1 MSTDYHLEL
10 QKLADKIE
18 AAAEDRYT
26 MQPALNALI
35 LQMQSV
41 GLPVDAKF
49 LSLERSLR
57 DEAVEAQ
64 FDNLPV

>member
-1 MSTDYHLEL
+1 MATDYHLEL
-10 QKLADKIE
+10 QNLVDKIE
-18 AAAEDRYT
+18 AKAEDRYA
-26 MQPALNALI
+26 MQPALHALI

>member
-1 MSTDYHLEL
+1 MATDYHLEL
-10 QKLADKIE
+10 QNLADKIE
-18 AAAEDRYT
+18 SGAEDRYT
-26 MQPALNALI
+26 MQPALHALI